1 MNVENRIK
9 KKKPATTQF
18 HPREMSALLV
28 LCFLSTLHHRDFF
41 FSPCHSIPLSLS
53 PPSVLHLSWSHSVHC
68 SGLSLPLSSS
78 LSLSGYRCINALS
91 TSSERTQV
99 SAVTA
104 LVQGMFVNHSQLLSA
119 IQEGHSFTVRLTE
132 SVCVCV
138 CADTLSHCYFFFFF
152 FSACL
157 LT

>member
-28 LCFLSTLHHRDFF
+28 PCFLSTLHHCDF
-41 FSPCHSIPLSLS
+41 FSPRHSIPLSLS

-68 SGLSLPLSSS
+68 SGLSLPLSCYLSLYIGALMLS
-78 LSLSGYRCINALS
+78 LSLP
-91 TSSERTQV
+91 SERTQV

-104 LVQGMFVNHSQLLSA
+104 LVQGIMFVIHSPLLA
-119 IQEGHSFTVRLTE
+119 ATQEVHSCTVRLTE
-132 SVCVCV
+132 SVCVCG
-138 CADTLSHCYFFFFF
+138 DHTLSHGYFFFFF
-152 FSACL
+152 LNACL